1 MSVVASRMPSKLIL
15 LTGEVEAPHLSKM
28 LRKQSSSL
36 IVEAVTNA
44 PGLSAAAQGDLA
56 GVRLVSFLSDVI
68 VPAAILSAL
77 DGPAYNF
84 HPGPPAYP
92 GSFVAG
98 FAVYDGATEFGVT
111 LHEMAPSVDSGSII
125 DVWHFPIPEDAKF
138 LDVERVSYATA
149 LQMFADYA
157 PYLATDDTPLPHTDE
172 HWSDRQCTRAE
183 AERLKRI
190 EADLSEEEIVRRY
203 RAFG

>member
-1 MSVVASRMPSKLIL
+1 MPSRLIL
-15 LTGEVEAPHLSKM
+15 LTGEVEAPHLSEM
-28 LRKQSSSL
+28 LRKQVPSL
-36 IVEAVTNA
+36 VVDAVTDA
-44 PGLSAAAQGDLA
+44 PGLGAATAGGLA

-68 VPAAILSAL
+68 VPSAVLAEL

-98 FAVYDGATEFGVT
+98 FAIYDGASEFGVT
-111 LHEMAPSVDSGSII
+111 LHEMAPAVDSGAVIE
-125 DVWHFPIPEDAKF
+125 VRHFPIPEDAKF

-157 PYLATDDTPLPHTDE
+157 HYFATDDSPLPRTDE
-172 HWSDRQCTRAE
+172 SWSDRQCTRAE

-190 EADLSEEEIVRRY
+190 EADLTEDEIVRRY

>member
-1 MSVVASRMPSKLIL
+1 MPSRLIL
-15 LTGEVEAPHLSKM
+15 LTGEVEAPHLSEM
-28 LRKQSSSL
+28 LQKQSSRL
-36 IVEAVTNA
+36 VVDAVTNA
-44 PGLSAAAQGDLA
+44 EGLNAATA
-56 GVRLVSFLSDVI
+56 GGLGGARLVSFLSDVI
-68 VPAAILSAL
+68 VPATVLIDL

-98 FAVYDGATEFGVT
+98 FAIYDGAAEFGVT
-111 LHEMAPSVDSGSII
+111 LHEMAPAVDSGAIV
-125 DVWHFPIPEDAKF
+125 DVWRFPIPEDAKF
-138 LDVERVSYATA
+138 LDVERTSYATA

-157 PYLATDDTPLPHTDE
+157 PYLATDDTPLPHTE
-172 HWSDRQCTRAE
+172 EIWSDRQCTKAE